1 MYNITHTCRPTNG
14 IDLVAFSSLM
24 LQEMFPLTKNYAN
37 VKRLD
42 LEKKQFKPNPP

>member
-1 MYNITHTCRPTNG
+1 MYDITHTYRPTND

-24 LQEMFPLTKNYAN
+24 LQGSFQLTKNHAN

-42 LEKKQFKPNPP
+42 LEKKIIPP